1 MRLFDTH
8 THFDVPEFDHDR
20 EQLACAAKQFGVD
33 ALVLIGFVA
42 SRFDDLLRTH
52 QQLQGFRT
60 APHSYLAPGLHPF
73 YIEQHQPE
81 DLLAL
86 ESLLKQQQCL
96 AVGEI
101 GLDTFL
107 KQHKQPDVLQQQK
120 NYFTAQ
126 LELAQQFDLPV
137 LLHIRKSHADVLA
150 LLKNN
155 AFSAVGLPMR
165 LVVESKKP
173 KPLFNLVLNWEL
185 QDRSPIRMR
194 KNSFRWCKRLGR
206 SIWF

>member
-73 YIEQHQPE
+73 YIEQHLPQHL
-81 DLLAL
+81 DQL
-86 ESLLKQQQCL
+86 EQL
-96 AVGEI
+96 
-101 GLDTFL
+101 
-107 KQHKQPDVLQQQK
+107 LQQQ
-120 NYFTAQ
+120 
-126 LELAQQFDLPV
+126 
-137 LLHIRKSHADVLA
+137 
-150 LLKNN
+150 
-155 AFSAVGLPMR
+155 
-165 LVVESKKP
+165 ESSKI
-173 KPLFNLVLNWEL
+173 N
-185 QDRSPIRMR
+185 Q
-194 KNSFRWCKRLGR
+194 
-206 SIWF
+206 